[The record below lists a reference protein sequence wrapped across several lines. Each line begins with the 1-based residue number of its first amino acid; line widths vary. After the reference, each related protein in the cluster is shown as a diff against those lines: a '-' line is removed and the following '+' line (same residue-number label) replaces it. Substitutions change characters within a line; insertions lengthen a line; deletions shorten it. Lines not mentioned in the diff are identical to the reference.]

1 MDYVRILT
9 APVALALV
17 ALVAY
22 LVGRGKKR
30 HHENDLTQARRDL
43 KRAQTVARQLET
55 ITEQVRRSLAAHHAS
70 VARFKDRVY
79 QLSGDDKEQGW
90 EQLCAEAEEM
100 LKPTLRL
107 ADQIAGAYDEIRQ
120 QSSELFTFTEQGRD
134 PLTRIGNRKVLDEAL
149 ESTFAMFHRYEQPF
163 SVSIFDI
170 DHFRQIN
177 EAQGNLQGDRI
188 LQNVARLIDESARD
202 TDVVVRYGGEEFVV
216 VMPHTEL
223 EGACIFSERLR
234 SAVEDAVGVT
244 VSGGV
249 AQALDG
255 DDAQSLIARADAALY
270 GAKAAGRNCVYR
282 HTGRDIECIL
292 EEEVAQTV

>member
-1 MDYVRILT
+1 MNYLSILS

-22 LVGRGKKR
+22 LIGRGKKR
-30 HHENDLTQARRDL
+30 GHENDLTRARREL
-43 KRAQTVARQLET
+43 KRAQTVARQLEA

-70 VARFKDRVY
+70 VARFKDRVFE
-79 QLSGDDKEQGW
+79 LSGDDKEQGW
-90 EQLCAEAEEM
+90 QQLCDEAEEM

-120 QSSELFTFTEQGRD
+120 QSNELLTFTEQGRD
-134 PLTRIGNRKVLDEAL
+134 PLTRIGNRKVLDETL
-149 ESTFAMFHRYEQPF
+149 DTTFAMLHRYEQPF
-163 SVSIFDI
+163 SLAIFDI

-234 SAVEDAVGVT
+234 SALEDATAVT

-255 DDAQSLIARADAALY
+255 DDPQSLISRADAALY

-292 EEEVAQTV
+292 EEETAEAV